1 MIDIKKFIPRKLMPN
16 KLFSKEL
23 ISTLFEPLEKLDKKL
38 PLRITQYILKGE
50 DPSVLVD
57 FDKMCQSSDTADK
70 LYELLNRPCELDCG
84 HYHNNISSLEKTRF
98 AFYRQWTE
106 NYTLEQLTRYARVL
120 ATLCQHLPFIKL
132 STNQLPAWFIYL
144 LYDGLI
150 STLPYF
156 NKDNKKF
163 DERKNWNIE
172 QLHQLLEGE
181 QAGLGE
187 KLLFAIF
194 DRQNVQISYYNYFEY
209 FMTINGLL
217 PYIENHIEIFKQLP
231 THGLA
236 ILGQLDQL
244 NYIYQHDELRLQLI
258 DFITMQSLST
268 SKRVSQVATEMLLS
282 LPITSVAPHL
292 QHFLTSGSVDQRC
305 RAVVSL
311 SRMSVEPTILQQ
323 ALANETNKK
332 VITAIESAL
341 SRLES
346 ANSVKQQTNLVIPD
360 FQPFTDTELPINARD
375 ILLQNIEEYIIK
387 YEKLM
392 QNELEENK
400 KNRTNQDYYQKNYKS
415 LKKIKLH
422 FLDDIVAYLNGKI
435 EYSTLRTHFDRDTN
449 FKFLL
454 TKNRLQSLPEFTL
467 FHLFRIYRLKYRF
480 QYNLD
485 GKSNSYSLDASY
497 FLERI
502 YKKYDFM
509 KKLDLRQIVDVIV
522 KIESN
527 ENVKY
532 TVAELFLHND
542 TYHDLYIDEPHK
554 LWAFFAE
561 NEFLLDEAFG
571 FTPLSNDWY
580 NSHNRDKR
588 NNADWYSVDVT
599 SAIKTLQFFPI
610 IPAKYVT
617 YLCELALEGSKS
629 ICYVAQDALKLI
641 PNIHNQIEP
650 SLSSA
655 KQNVRI
661 AAANWLADL
670 GQKSSIEALHVALKK
685 EKREAVQA
693 AILIALQKIG
703 EDISQYLTS
712 KKLLADAQK
721 GLKGKKPA
729 ELDWFNFDL
738 MPSMTWQN
746 GDEVNSQI
754 IEWWVWLAVKLKD
767 PSNSLLTIY
776 SRLLSQSSQQKLG
789 EFILQSFIK
798 QDTRTATIEEAEVKA
813 NLLAPQRFQEYKGY
827 YKRYPEY
834 YANYA
839 NITYEQVFEEIKN
852 ETLSTYYGSAIKV
865 KGILALSSNVDG
877 RVAVTLLASYM
888 KDHYRRR
895 AQIEALLEA
904 LGNSDDPLIIQLLLS
919 LARRYRTTS
928 IQEKARLL
936 VENIAQRNSWTTDQ
950 LADRTI
956 STAGLD
962 DDGQL
967 ILDYGERTFIASLDD
982 KFKWQLKNA
991 DGVKIKALP
1000 EARKTEDAD
1009 LVKEAKNQFKNSKKE
1024 LSQLLDMQVSRF
1036 YEAMCTQRQW
1046 SIEDWQKYLQ
1056 SHPIVGRLIQR
1067 LVWLELDNDG
1077 QIVNSFRPTEDGSLI
1092 NNQDDEIVLEPN
1104 HFITLAHCALMSN
1117 TDIEQ
1122 WQSHI
1127 KDYKINQLVEQFT
1140 HKLPDISKMKNGVID
1155 DHLGWM
1161 TDSFTIRGI
1170 LTKLGYK
1177 RDVIED
1183 AGWFEGYHKYFA
1195 SIGIYIN
1202 IEFSGSF
1209 VPEENI
1215 PAVLYTVYFTEN
1227 SRYTDKV
1234 IALDKLP
1241 QVLLAEGYADYIA
1254 VANASSGFEP
1264 NWKEKLEW

>member
-1 MIDIKKFIPRKLMPN
+1 MKTTEQLSISSN
-16 KLFSKEL
+16 GSKQL
-23 ISTLFEPLEKLDKKL
+23 INTIFKPLSQLDKTL
-38 PLRITQYILKGE
+38 PTRIIEYILHGYE
-50 DPSVLVD
+50 LDVLVD
-57 FDKMCQSSDTADK
+57 FDKLCQISNNAVK
-70 LYELLNRPCELDCG
+70 LYELLERPAEFHCSRYNYSSINYGIHWLLKAR
-84 HYHNNISSLEKTRF
+84 NN
-98 AFYRQWTE
+98 FYKSWTDT
-106 NYTLEQLTRYARVL
+106 YTPEQIIRYARVL
-120 ATLCQHLPFIKL
+120 ATLFDHLHFIKHVSEQIPSWL
-132 STNQLPAWFIYL
+132 IYL

-150 STLPYF
+150 TTLPSYSE
-156 NKDNKKF
+156 NKDKIE
-163 DERKNWNIE
+163 ERENWSIQ
-172 QLHQLLEGE
+172 QLHQFLEIE

-187 KLLFAIF
+187 KLLFVIF
-194 DRQNVQISYYNYFEY
+194 DRQNIAVDGCQFFQYF
-209 FMTINGLL
+209 TRLNGLL
-217 PYIENHIEIFKQLP
+217 SYIQERIELFKQLP
-231 THGLA
+231 SLGLA
-236 ILGQLDQL
+236 LLGQIEQL
-244 NYIYQHDELRLQLI
+244 KYIQRYPELQLQLA
-258 DFITMQSLST
+258 DFITIQALNT
-268 SKRVSQVATEMLLS
+268 SKQVSRLATKILLN
-282 LPITSVAPHL
+282 LPLELVQPQL
-292 QHFLTSGSVDQRC
+292 QYFLTSGSAKE
-305 RAVVSL
+305 RANATILL
-311 SRMSVEPTILQQ
+311 SRIISEPTILQQ
-323 ALANETNKK
+323 ALANENNKK

-415 LKKIKLH
+415 LKKIKSH

-670 GQKSSIEALHVALKK
+670 GQTSSIEALHVALKK

-738 MPSMTWQN
+738 MPSLAWQN

-877 RVAVTLLASYM
+877 RVAVALLASYM

-1092 NNQDDEIVLEPN
+1092 NNQDNEIVLGSN

-1117 TDIEQ
+1117 TDIAQ

-1227 SRYTDKV
+1227 SRYTDKA